1 MQHPIQETGSLR
13 PKPNLNQRA
22 YGKRCVP
29 QPAVAVVP
37 IKVSADTFWKG
48 SGGSG
53 NDRARRSKNHEL
65 QRECASHDLIAKL
78 PFILAPR
85 RPALPLLNAGID
97 ALRDLL
103 QRRQYRGRILG
114 IAERKNQGLSRMQ
127 SCPRPQ
133 RRIFDLQWNGAPHP
147 VDSVAILDSYTQF
160 AEIANWRNP
169 FPIASSWDEID
180 FNLHFAGSA
189 GNLPDNFMVRNHEG
203 LRCVSYGHQVE

>member
-1 MQHPIQETGSLR
+1 MECELGGGIYHLSINVKLQLIAGSVADTHRPRAAIASENVRLALLGWRIPIKGIKNSQFWLCEPGRMQHPIQETGSLR

-85 RPALPLLNAGID
+85 RPALPPLNAGID

-103 QRRQYRGRILG
+103 QRRQ
-114 IAERKNQGLSRMQ
+114 
-127 SCPRPQ
+127 
-133 RRIFDLQWNGAPHP
+133 
-147 VDSVAILDSYTQF
+147 
-160 AEIANWRNP
+160 
-169 FPIASSWDEID
+169 
-180 FNLHFAGSA
+180 
-189 GNLPDNFMVRNHEG
+189 
-203 LRCVSYGHQVE
+203 